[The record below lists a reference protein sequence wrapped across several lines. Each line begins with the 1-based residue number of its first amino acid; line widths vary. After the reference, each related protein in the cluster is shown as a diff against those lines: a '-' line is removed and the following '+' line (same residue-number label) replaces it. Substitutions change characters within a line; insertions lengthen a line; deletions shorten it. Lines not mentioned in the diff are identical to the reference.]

1 MTRRYGGTG
10 LGMSIVRRL
19 IDMMGGTLELT
30 SEVGQG
36 TRVSVTLPLPLAQTT
51 DQAVLPATA
60 PAVPAAP
67 NLQGRRILAADD
79 NEVNLDVLSAML
91 EDTGATLVLAG
102 NGEQA
107 VQAYVAEAF
116 DILLLDISMP
126 VMDGPTALRHM
137 AEIAAREGRPMPPAI
152 AFTANLMP
160 HQIADH
166 LAAGFVDVIAKPVKR
181 KILLDQIERYLDGA
195 DQPGA

>member
-1 MTRRYGGTG
+1 
-10 LGMSIVRRL
+10 
-19 IDMMGGTLELT
+19 MMGGTLELT
-30 SEVGQG
+30 SEIGQG
-36 TRVSVTLPLPLAQTT
+36 TRVSVTLPLPLAQTA

-107 VQAYVAEAF
+107 VQAYVAERF

-126 VMDGPTALRHM
+126 VMDGPTALRQM

-166 LAAGFVDVIAKPVKR
+166 LAAGFMDVIAKPVKR
-181 KILLDQIERYLDGA
+181 KILLDQIERHLDGTGK
-195 DQPGA
+195 PGA